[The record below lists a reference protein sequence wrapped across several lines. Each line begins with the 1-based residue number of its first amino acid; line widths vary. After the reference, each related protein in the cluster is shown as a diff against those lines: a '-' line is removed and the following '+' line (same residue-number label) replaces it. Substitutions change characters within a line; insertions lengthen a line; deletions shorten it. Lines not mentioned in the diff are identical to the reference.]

1 VLFLCPVRS
10 VDYSDST
17 SAGPEIVDKAII
29 GAERVVLPENGVVQ
43 FQKNGRSIWE
53 THPIEKDRLIYQ
65 IGSSDPELAL
75 KAAKLVENDV

>member
-1 VLFLCPVRS
+1 
-10 VDYSDST
+10 
-17 SAGPEIVDKAII
+17 
-29 GAERVVLPENGVVQ
+29 VLPENGVVQ